1 MTRAR
6 ALSLQSAVDQP
17 EPSTSKTRVLGPP
30 RLRRRATSKVSKN
43 MVAPPIT
50 APLSELTKH
59 MTHIAIKN
67 IEEYVQRPI
76 EVRRLQSKKSGK
88 IPRPMNSFMLYR
100 SAYAER
106 IKQWCAQNNHQV
118 VSRVSGQSWPLEPPK
133 VREYYE
139 RCAVLE
145 RDNHQR
151 AHPEYKFAPNKAPA
165 PPKKKRT
172 SGGKTSHYN
181 DDVGNG
187 DDDAS
192 LSEFHS
198 QSTSPT
204 RKRSKSCGV
213 DSNYE
218 SRASTP
224 FDNSDLMLPEA
235 GNRVG
240 WPYAWPNS
248 QMSHSLPSQQHSFL
262 VQQHMSGLGSG
273 YYNSSGHLVGLPSSV
288 YHPEGLQPYSLG
300 ANFDHGN
307 NNQLDPQLL
316 AVDNSVMDASVSRS
330 FNQDPYHL
338 WQHESSGPNFMQAP
352 NAAQLE
358 LDVPG
363 YSNLSSLEEGQTEWS
378 FNPPGGSVEA
388 GKEFEHWL
396 DLHTGKI

>member
-6 ALSLQSAVDQP
+6 ALSLQSAVGQSGQ
-17 EPSTSKTRVLGPP
+17 STSKTRVMSQP
-30 RLRRRATSKVSKN
+30 RVRRRAMSKASKN
-43 MVAPPIT
+43 VVAPAIT

-67 IEEYVQRPI
+67 IKEYVERPI
-76 EVRRLQSKKSGK
+76 EVRHSQSEKSGK

-118 VSRVSGQSWPLEPPK
+118 VSRVSGQSWPLEPPN

-139 RCAVLE
+139 HCAVLE
-145 RDNHQR
+145 RDNHQK

-181 DDVGNG
+181 GG

-192 LSEFHS
+192 SSEFHS
-198 QSTSPT
+198 RSTSPT
-204 RKRSKSCGV
+204 RKRGKSCGV

-224 FDNSDLMLPEA
+224 FDNSDLMPPEA

-240 WPYAWPNS
+240 RHYAWPNP
-248 QMSHSLPSQQHSFL
+248 QMPHSLPSQQHSFL

-316 AVDNSVMDASVSRS
+316 AIDNSVMDASVSRP

-338 WQHESSGPNFMQAP
+338 WQHEPGGQNFMQAF

-363 YSNLSSLEEGQTEWS
+363 YSNLSSLEEGQTGWS
-378 FNPPGGSVEA
+378 FNPAGGSVEA

-396 DLHTGKI
+396 DLHTGKF